1 MVLKS
6 KNKIQVE
13 RAFEFKGRMLTLTV
27 LNVIENDLA
36 AIDQQLGEKIAQ
48 APEFFKNSPIVID
61 ANVFESIDLKR
72 VANIIRDHQLVPVG
86 IIGGNPKQELL
97 AADIGLGVFPKIRA
111 VSSDKSDRKTKNNKE
126 PETGSLNSVTEKQ
139 QTVENTQEQL
149 VPVVEITKSPTMLIK
164 QPVRSGQ
171 QIYARGGDLVVMSSV
186 GAGAEVLADGHI
198 HIYGSLRGRA
208 LAGVQ
213 GDTQAR
219 IFCNNLDAELL
230 SIAGQYKISDDIP
243 QDAKNGLVQIYLDNE
258 QMKIQGL

>member
-6 KNKIQVE
+6 KNKVQVE

-36 AIDQQLGEKIAQ
+36 AVDQQLGEKIAQ
-48 APEFFKNSPIVID
+48 APEFFKNSSIVID
-61 ANVFESIDLKR
+61 ANTFDSIDLKQ
-72 VANIIRDHQLVPVG
+72 VANIIRGHQMVPVG
-86 IIGGNPKQELL
+86 IIGGNPNQEQL
-97 AADIGLGVFPKIRA
+97 AAEIGLGVFPKIKA
-111 VSSDKSDRKTKNNKE
+111 ISSDKSDKKAKNSESDAKLSN
-126 PETGSLNSVTEKQ
+126 GVAEKQ

-149 VPVVEITKSPTMLIK
+149 VPAVEITKSPTMLIK

-171 QIYARGGDLVVMSSV
+171 QIYAKGGDLVVMSSV

-219 IFCNNLDAELL
+219 IFCNDLDAELI

-243 QDAKNGLVQIYLDNE
+243 ADAKNGLVQIYLDNE